1 MVVKREASEIQTE
14 GWLKVL
20 PADLASRR
28 FFLLG
33 VT

>member
-1 MVVKREASEIQTE
+1 MVVKSDAMEIQTE

-20 PADLASRR
+20 PVELASRR
-28 FFLLG
+28 LFGFG